1 MKYKLFFCFLN
12 NNLQFKKKYVP
23 LQKNIFN
30 IKMECSMQR
39 KAIILIILA
48 LFAGNVSAFAAKKPS
63 QSQSKSR
70 VSKRYKTKE
79 AKYEAAK
86 MYYDKGAYLTAA
98 QLFEE
103 VYPLYISSQE
113 GENILFLFSDSY
125 MKNHDY
131 LMAAFHFKDY
141 VRRYPQ
147 SSRSE
152 EANFLAAKCY
162 FLNSPAYNLDQTD
175 SYLAI
180 ESLEIFLNTYP
191 NSEYQEEGNM
201 MIDSLRNKLAKKDF
215 SVARMHYNIG
225 NYQAAQILFNNLFKD
240 FPNSAFTE
248 ESLYYLVKNSYEYA
262 QKSQE
267 NRKVER
273 YQMVIDNKNKL
284 KALNVNSK
292 FLPEAEKL
300 ANDAEKKRNKILG
313 TLN

>member
-1 MKYKLFFCFLN
+1 MR
-12 NNLQFKKKYVP
+12 
-23 LQKNIFN
+23 
-30 IKMECSMQR
+30 R
-39 KAIILIILA
+39 KALIFIVLA
-48 LFAGNVSAFAAKKPS
+48 LFTVDISAFAAKNPKT
-63 QSQSKSR
+63 SKSR

-86 MYYDKGAYLTAA
+86 TYYSKGAYLSAA

-103 VYPLYISSQE
+103 VYPLYLSSQE

-141 VRRYPQ
+141 LRRYPQ
-147 SSRSE
+147 SPRAE
-152 EANFLAAKCY
+152 EASFLASKCY
-162 FLNSPAYNLDQTD
+162 YLNSPVYNLDQTD
-175 SYLAI
+175 SYLAL
-180 ESLEIFLNTYP
+180 ESLEIFLNAYP
-191 NSEYQEEGNM
+191 SSKHQEEGNM

-215 SVARMHYNIG
+215 TIARMHYNIG
-225 NYQAAQILFNNLFKD
+225 NYQAAQISFNNLFKD

-248 ESLYYLVKNSYEYA
+248 EALYYLVKNSYEYA

-267 NRKVER
+267 GKKVER

-284 KALNVNSK
+284 KVYNAASR

-300 ANDAEKKRNKILG
+300 ASDAEKKRDKILE
-313 TLN
+313 NN

>member
-1 MKYKLFFCFLN
+1 MRKRA
-12 NNLQFKKKYVP
+12 V
-23 LQKNIFN
+23 IF
-30 IKMECSMQR
+30 
-39 KAIILIILA
+39 IILA
-48 LFAGNVSAFAAKKPS
+48 LFAGDVSVFAAKKPN
-63 QSQSKSR
+63 QTQGKSR

-86 MYYDKGAYLTAA
+86 MYYEKGAYLTAA

-103 VYPLYISSQE
+103 VYPLYISSSE

-141 VRRYPQ
+141 IRKYPQ
-147 SSRSE
+147 SSKAENAS
-152 EANFLAAKCY
+152 FLASKCY
-162 FLNSPAYNLDQTD
+162 FLNSPTYNLDQTD

-180 ESLEIFLNTYP
+180 ESLEIFLNAYP

-215 SVARMHYNIG
+215 NIARMHYNIG

-248 ESLYYLVKNSYEYA
+248 EALYYLVKNSYEYA

-267 NRKVER
+267 NKKVER

-284 KALNVNSK
+284 KAYNAISK

-300 ANDAEKKRNKILG
+300 ANDAEKKRDKILG
-313 TLN
+313 ILN

>member
-1 MKYKLFFCFLN
+1 MDN
-12 NNLQFKKKYVP
+12 
-23 LQKNIFN
+23 
-30 IKMECSMQR
+30 ST
-39 KAIILIILA
+39 
-48 LFAGNVSAFAAKKPS
+48 FAAKKPKVKTS
-63 QSQSKSR
+63 NSKL
-70 VSKRYKTKE
+70 SKRYKTKE

-86 MYYDKGAYLTAA
+86 TFYSKGAYLSAA

-103 VYPLYISSQE
+103 VYPLYLSSPE

-141 VRRYPQ
+141 LRRYPQ
-147 SSRSE
+147 SSRAE
-152 EANFLAAKCY
+152 EAGFLASKCY
-162 FLNSPAYNLDQTD
+162 YLNSPVYNLDQTD
-175 SYLAI
+175 SYLAM
-180 ESLEIFLNTYP
+180 ESLEIFLNAYP
-191 NSEYQEEGNM
+191 NSKYQEEGNM

-215 SVARMHYNIG
+215 NVARMHYNIG
-225 NYQAAQILFNNLFKD
+225 NYQAAQITFNNLFKD

-267 NRKVER
+267 NKKVER

-284 KALNVNSK
+284 KAHNATSK

-300 ANDAEKKRNKILG
+300 ANDAEKKRDKIIGNK
-313 TLN
+313 